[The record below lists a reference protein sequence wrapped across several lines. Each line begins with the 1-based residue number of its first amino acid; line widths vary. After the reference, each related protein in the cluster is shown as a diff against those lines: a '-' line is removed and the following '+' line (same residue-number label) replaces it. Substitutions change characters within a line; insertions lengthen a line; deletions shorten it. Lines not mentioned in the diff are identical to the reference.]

1 MGSPLTQRPEVWT
14 LADLQSARL
23 GRTAIWTTPSVARL
37 VGETLAIPDDVSVD
51 DADTLIV
58 VGGGTLI
65 DAAKLRVR
73 AQARRP
79 RLIAIPSIWG
89 SGAEASPIAIGREDG
104 RKMVHMDAELVPDVR
119 VVWPELGETVPPER
133 ARIACGDAWAHAL
146 EGFLSPLAKDD
157 LRRELATV
165 IGTMLQ
171 LPIGFDPGWFEASAL
186 ACAGQARSSVG
197 LVHGIAHT
205 LEKEGSARWSHAG
218 LCATW
223 LLPVMELNRAQSD
236 RVQTLLDEHGLP
248 LPAIAAKLDE
258 LFDAEALNEQRE
270 ALAAHWKTVLRDPST
285 RTNVALVRPAHLQ
298 FFQDFD
304 VRAPRASAL
313 R

>member
-14 LADLQSARL
+14 LDDLRSARL
-23 GRTAIWTTPSVARL
+23 GRTAIWTTPSVSR
-37 VGETLAIPDDVSVD
+37 VVRETLAIPEEVSVD

-65 DAAKLRVR
+65 DAAKLRV
-73 AQARRP
+73 QARRT

-104 RKMVHMDAELVPDVR
+104 RKVVHMAEELVPDVC
-119 VVWPELGETVPPER
+119 VVWPELGETVPAER

-157 LRRELATV
+157 LRRDLAAV
-165 IGTMLQ
+165 IVNMLA

-205 LEKEGSARWSHAG
+205 LEREGSARWSHAG
-218 LCATW
+218 LCSTW
-223 LLPVMELNRAQSD
+223 LLPVMKLNLAQSG
-236 RVQTLLDEHGLP
+236 RVQALLGEYGLP
-248 LPAIAAKLDE
+248 LSAITAKLDE
-258 LFDAEALNEQRE
+258 LFDADAFTEQRA
-270 ALAAHWKTVLRDPST
+270 ALVTQWKSVLRDPST
-285 RTNVALVRPAHLQ
+285 RTNVVLVRPAHLQ

>member
-1 MGSPLTQRPEVWT
+1 
-14 LADLQSARL
+14 
-23 GRTAIWTTPSVARL
+23 VAR
-37 VGETLAIPDDVSVD
+37 VVRETLAIPEEVSVD
-51 DADTLIV
+51 EADTLIA

-73 AQARRP
+73 AQARP
-79 RLIAIPSIWG
+79 VRLIAIPSIWG
-89 SGAEASPIAIGREDG
+89 SGAEASPIAIGREEG
-104 RKMVHMDAELVPDVR
+104 RKVVHMAEELVPDVR

-146 EGFLSPLAKDD
+146 EGFLSPLAKDE
-157 LRRELATV
+157 LRRDLAAV
-165 IGTMLQ
+165 IVNMLA
-171 LPIGFDPGWFEASAL
+171 LPIGYDPRWFEASAL

-205 LEKEGSARWSHAG
+205 LEQEGAARWSHAG

-223 LLPVMELNRAQSD
+223 LLPVMELNLAQSD
-236 RVQTLLDEHGLP
+236 RMQALLDEYELP
-248 LPAIAAKLDE
+248 LSAIAPKLDE
-258 LFDAEALNEQRE
+258 LFDADAFTDQRE
-270 ALAAHWKTVLRDPST
+270 ALVTQWKTVLRDPST
-285 RTNVALVRPAHLQ
+285 RTNVVLVRPAHLQ